1 MLAIPRRYSHFVFGV
16 LQSGLTCA
24 IAAAIAS
31 YPFIEAGGFVQ
42 NWIVSWLI
50 SWITMLPVV
59 LAAAPALRSLS
70 VRLTR
75 DERLPVG
82 ASQHAQD
89 R

>member
-31 YPFIEAGGFVQ
+31 FPFIKAGGFVQ
-42 NWIVSWLI
+42 NWLISWLVSWLM
-50 SWITMLPVV
+50 MLPVV

-70 VRLTR
+70 VKLTR
-75 DERLPVG
+75 DEAATANSSKG
-82 ASQHAQD
+82 
-89 R
+89 

>member
-31 YPFIEAGGFVQ
+31 FPFIKAGGFVYH
-42 NWIVSWLI
+42 WIVSWLI
-50 SWITMLPVV
+50 SWVAMLPVV

-75 DERLPVG
+75 DESLPVG
-82 ASQHAQD
+82 ASQHTHD
-89 R
+89 G

>member
-1 MLAIPRRYSHFVFGV
+1 MLDIPRRYSHFIFGV

-31 YPFIEAGGFVQ
+31 FPFVRTGGFVYH
-42 NWIVSWLI
+42 WIASWLVSWVA
-50 SWITMLPVV
+50 MLPVV

-75 DERLPVG
+75 DEALPVG
-82 ASQHAQD
+82 ASQHPHD
-89 R
+89 G

>member
-31 YPFIEAGGFVQ
+31 FPFIKAGGFVH
-42 NWIVSWLI
+42 NWLVSWLV
-50 SWITMLPVV
+50 SWVMMLPVV

-75 DERLPVG
+75 DDDLPVG
-82 ASQHAQD
+82 ASEHAHD
-89 R
+89 G